1 MKKETIC
8 VQAGYESKNGEP
20 RVLPIYQS
28 TTYSYDS
35 SEELAK
41 LFDLSKEGHMY
52 SRISNPTVECVEKKV
67 AALEGGVGAMMTSGW
82 FSVFLYIFAY
92 LLIGYKVILKAL
104 KNLGRKDFLD
114 ENFLMCLATFG
125 AIALQDYGEAI
136 AVMMFYAIGEIFQG
150 YAVNK
155 TRNSISSLM
164 NVKSDY
170 ANLQHIENISTG
182 DNTGNNDQ
190 NAVIV
195 KVKEQGDDDYEY
207 EGYYMTDD
215 RKTLYIVEEDSQ
227 SSAKS
232 KLEKLIKDVKEGRA
246 NNHKDKKYLLSIQ
259 AR

>member
-1 MKKETIC
+1 MKKNILIGLSTIVLIISC
-8 VQAGYESKNGEP
+8 NNSSSEPTVNKPLTTNVPSADKTKKEGTPLSEFNTAGGTIEGRAVAQQQTGNKTYPLNERLYSSTW
-20 RVLPIYQS
+20 YQS
-28 TTYSYDS
+28 EEDYDDGVLET
-35 SEELAK
+35 EEVFVF
-41 LFDLSKEGHMY
+41 FDQDSKKSKREY
-52 SRISNPTVECVEKKV
+52 EN
-67 AALEGGVGAMMTSGW
+67 
-82 FSVFLYIFAY
+82 
-92 LLIGYKVILKAL
+92 
-104 KNLGRKDFLD
+104 GRLD
-114 ENFLMCLATFG
+114 ET
-125 AIALQDYGEAI
+125 
-136 AVMMFYAIGEIFQG
+136 
-150 YAVNK
+150 
-155 TRNSISSLM
+155 
-164 NVKSDY
+164 DY

-232 KLEKLIKDVKEGRA
+232 KLTELINDVKGGRA